1 MGLRDDIDRISRQ
14 EQALVFPEFTE
25 NTAFK
30 LGTSLRRLAEN
41 NAWGLTIDIRDFSR
55 PLFYAATPGTT
66 PENVDWMRRKFN
78 VVKHFHK
85 SSYRVGLETRLK
97 ETTLDARSGLPA
109 ADYAAH
115 GGGFPLRVAGAG
127 VIGCVTVS
135 GLPQRQDHETVVEAL
150 CRMLN
155 KDFADYALEPE
166 A

>member
-1 MGLRDDIDRISRQ
+1 MGLKEDIDRISQQ
-14 EQALVFPEFTE
+14 EQALVFSEFTE

-41 NAWGLTIDIRDFSR
+41 GAWSLTIDIRDFSR

-97 ETTLDARSGLPA
+97 ETTLEARSGLPV

-127 VIGCVTVS
+127 VIGCVTIS

-150 CRMLN
+150 CQMLD
-155 KDFADYALEPE
+155 KDFANYALGPE
-166 A
+166 G